1 MKFAFTASLAPDL
14 RRMAETPE
22 RARRGDA
29 LTVKTF
35 GFRGLWG
42 QIARIEEGFL
52 RIGCKV
58 AKPGDD
64 FDFIYSNEL
73 LQDRGATECKAHSGK
88 PLIRHIQDLP
98 AYEGTAQQK
107 TATDLLAYRDVTL
120 ASADRITTNTDFV
133 VRQFERYWGHHD
145 AIVVRQPL
153 QYEPDLAGFR
163 TRPRRNLA
171 VIIGRL
177 GDPLKNA
184 SLALRALSS
193 LRSPPDL
200 AMVWVGKAKRK
211 PRRFF
216 RRYGIEHH
224 HEIPAGALA
233 DLVKHARLVLA
244 PSLFEGLGLPPI
256 EALSV
261 GTPAI
266 VSDIP
271 VKREVFAGVPMLY
284 HDPEDHRDLARAIQF
299 LLDNEGFGWS
309 MVDAFAP
316 KIDLYRPETVASKIC
331 EVYRELGISVR

>member
-1 MKFAFTASLAPDL
+1 MESTAS
-14 RRMAETPE
+14 
-22 RARRGDA
+22 GKA

-58 AKPGDD
+58 AKPGED
-64 FDFIYSNEL
+64 FDFVYSNEL
-73 LQDRGATECKAHSGK
+73 LQQRGAIDCKAQSGK

-98 AYEGTAQQK
+98 AYEGTAQEKSADALQ
-107 TATDLLAYRDVTL
+107 AYRDVTL
-120 ASADRITTNTDFV
+120 ASADRITTNSDFV
-133 VRQFERYWGHHD
+133 VKQFERYWGYRG
-145 AIVVRQPL
+145 AVVVRQPL
-153 QYEPDLAGFR
+153 QYETDLAGFR
-163 TRPRRNLA
+163 SRPRRNLV

-177 GDPLKNA
+177 DDPLKNA
-184 SLALRALSS
+184 NLAVRALSL

-200 AMVWVGKAKRK
+200 AMVWVGKAKKK
-211 PRRFF
+211 PRSFF
-216 RRYGIEHH
+216 RRFKIEHH
-224 HEIPAGALA
+224 REIPASALA
-233 DLVKHARLVLA
+233 DLVKHARMVLA

-261 GTPAI
+261 GTPVI

-284 HDPEDHRDLARAIQF
+284 HDPTDPRDLARAVQF
-299 LLDNEGFGWS
+299 LLDNEEFGWN

-316 KIDLYRPETVASKIC
+316 KIDLYRPETVAAKI
-331 EVYRELGISVR
+331 VAAYRELSTRS

>member
-1 MKFAFTASLAPDL
+1 MS
-14 RRMAETPE
+14 ETIE
-22 RARRGDA
+22 SSGTGKA

-58 AKPGDD
+58 AKPGEE

-73 LQDRGATECKAHSGK
+73 LQEHGAIDCKAQSGK

-98 AYEGTAQQK
+98 AYEGTAQEKSADALQ
-107 TATDLLAYRDVTL
+107 AYRDVTL
-120 ASADRITTNTDFV
+120 ASADQITTNSDFV
-133 VRQFERYWGHHD
+133 VKQFERYWGYRG
-145 AIVVRQPL
+145 AVVVRQPL

-163 TRPRRNLA
+163 NRPRRNLA

-177 GDPLKNA
+177 DDPLKNA
-184 SLALRALSS
+184 KLALRALSL

-200 AMVWVGKAKRK
+200 AMVWVGKAKKK
-211 PRRFF
+211 PRSFF
-216 RRYGIEHH
+216 RRFKIEHH
-224 HEIPAGALA
+224 REIPARALA
-233 DLVKHARLVLA
+233 DLVKHARMVLA

-261 GTPAI
+261 GTPVI

-284 HDPEDHRDLARAIQF
+284 HDPNDPRDLARAIQF
-299 LLDNEGFGWS
+299 MLDNEEFGWN

-316 KIDLYRPETVASKIC
+316 RIDLYRPETVAAKI
-331 EVYRELGISVR
+331 VAAYRELGTRS